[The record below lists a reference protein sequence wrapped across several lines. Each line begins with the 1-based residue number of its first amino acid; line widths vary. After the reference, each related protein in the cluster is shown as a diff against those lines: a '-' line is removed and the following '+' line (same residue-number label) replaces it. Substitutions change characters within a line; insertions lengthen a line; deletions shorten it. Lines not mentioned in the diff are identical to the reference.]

1 MTTTDYRYKL
11 ETPRLTGRRQ
21 EKIICPHCGR
31 KSFVRYVD
39 TQNDCQYVADVVGK
53 CDHQHSCGYHYKPSE
68 YYHDNQWMR
77 PTRDNSQFSIP
88 ICQMKRSA
96 ALLSLQP
103 LPMELVEQCHSPES
117 VFWQWFTTDLAQRL
131 GLDLADVQRVYEYYH
146 IGADPRGN
154 VIFWQIDEQ
163 QRVRTGHIMQYQQD
177 GKRHD
182 GYQNWVHRDKNF
194 QDNLP
199 EGFVLRQCFFGLH
212 LLPRRPEA
220 QVCLVESEKTALIM
234 AAYQPEYLWLATA
247 GSGGLSPEKVE
258 CLRGRRFTLFPD
270 SGCFEKW
277 QKIMERTE
285 GMQYTISEK
294 LEQYPQNTDFAD
306 LLLRPP

>member
-1 MTTTDYRYKL
+1 MTITDYRYKL

-39 TQNDCQYVADVVGK
+39 TQNDCQYVSDEVGK

-68 YYHDNQWMR
+68 YYHDNKWMR
-77 PTRDNSQFSIP
+77 PARERPQFSIINYP
-88 ICQMKRSA
+88 LKRSA
-96 ALLSLQP
+96 VLPSLQP
-103 LPMELVEQCHSPES
+103 LSVELVRQCHSLES
-117 VFWQWFTTDLAQRL
+117 VFWQWFTTDLAQKL
-131 GLDLADVQRVYEYYH
+131 KLDLANVQRVYEDYR
-146 IGADPRGN
+146 IGADKRGN

-163 QRVRTGHIMQYQQD
+163 QCVRTGHIMQYQSD

-194 QDNLP
+194 QDKVP
-199 EGFVLRQCFFGLH
+199 KGFVLYQCLFGQH
-212 LLPRRPEA
+212 LLPQRPEA

-234 AAYQPEYLWLATA
+234 AAYQAEYLWLATA

-285 GMQYTISEK
+285 GMQYTVSDR
-294 LEQYPQNTDFAD
+294 LEQYSQNTDLAD